1 MLWVEFGSANGLR
14 PLVVGLWW
22 LGCWGG
28 RHQRGWGGLWQRFC
42 GGFRSG
48 LMFGLRFRLGLL
60 GWWVLAT
67 VLWRFCGGFW
77 LRFVPWVFF
86 FFFGGWGLRLWLVVV
101 AVAVAVVRGDELEKL
116 RPWRF

>member
-1 MLWVEFGSANGLR
+1 MLWVEFGCANGLR

-67 VLWRFCGGFW
+67 ILWRFCGGFW
-77 LRFVPWVFF
+77 LRFCGGFMVGIGCDLCHGFF
-86 FFFGGWGLRLWLVVV
+86 FFIF
-101 AVAVAVVRGDELEKL
+101 
-116 RPWRF
+116 

>member
-1 MLWVEFGSANGLR
+1 MLWVEFGCANGLR

-77 LRFVPWVFF
+77 LRFVPWIFF
-86 FFFGGWGLRLWLVVV
+86 FWWLVVV